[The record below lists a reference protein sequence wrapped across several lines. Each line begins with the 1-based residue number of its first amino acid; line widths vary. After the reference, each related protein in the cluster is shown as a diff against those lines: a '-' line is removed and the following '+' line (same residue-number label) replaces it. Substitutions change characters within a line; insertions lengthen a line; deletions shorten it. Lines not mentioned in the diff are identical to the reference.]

1 MSNADPIVIVGGGQ
15 AAGQLADSLR
25 REGYAGAVTVL
36 CDEPMP
42 PYQRPHLSKL
52 YLAGILDHEKLLYR
66 PRDFYAERGIT
77 VMSGQRATRIDAAA
91 RSRELVF
98 YAGARVDA
106 LERRTLDTCRPSL
119 TVETLRSRHERES
132 CGLEKRS
139 LSHPMATSHSGD
151 RGLSL

>member
-25 REGYAGAVTVL
+25 REGYGGAVTVL

-77 VMSGQRATRIDAAA
+77 VMSGRRATRVDAAA
-91 RSRELVF
+91 RQLHLDDGSTLP
-98 YAGARVDA
+98 YAGLA
-106 LERRTLDTCRPSL
+106 L
-119 TVETLRSRHERES
+119 
-132 CGLEKRS
+132 
-139 LSHPMATSHSGD
+139 
-151 RGLSL
+151 